1 MNPLRKLIE
10 KINGNVIARNVVLA
24 ICAIIIFLFLVSV
37 LLNLFTRHNK
47 YKQVPDFSGMKIEEA
62 RHAGQKASLRIEIN
76 DSLYVPLY
84 EGGIIL
90 DQNPAPGAEVKSGRR
105 IFVTV
110 NSFRQKMIKIPYV
123 TDLSLRQAKNNLE
136 VAGLEIDRLIYQED
150 IATNYVLEER
160 YKNQLI
166 TPQSDIQGEIGSGV
180 TLVVGMSPED
190 STTVIPKVVG
200 FPLKEAKSRLWE
212 VGLNIGKVSMDKGI
226 NALNENEAR
235 VYVQEPGQS
244 HLVTL
249 GTPVSLQLTLETKKV
264 EQGSIASDREA
275 KELIE
280 ARKEAEE
287 AAAKEDKKQQTILR

>member
-10 KINGNVIARNVVLA
+10 RINGNVIARNVVLA
-24 ICAIIIFLFLVSV
+24 VCAVVIFLFLVSV

-47 YKQVPDFSGMKIEEA
+47 YKQVPDFSGMNIEEA
-62 RHAGQKASLRIEIN
+62 RQAGRKASLRIEIN
-76 DSLYVPLY
+76 DSLYVPMY
-84 EGGIIL
+84 EGGVIL

-110 NSFRQKMIKIPYV
+110 NSFRQKMVRIPYV
-123 TDLSLRQAKNNLE
+123 TDFSLRQAKNNLE
-136 VAGLEIDRLIYQED
+136 VAGLEIDRLIYRGD
-150 IATNYVLEER
+150 IATNYVLEEHYR
-160 YKNQLI
+160 GELI
-166 TPQSDIQGEIGSGV
+166 TSGSDVRAEVGTGV

-212 VGLNIGKVSMDKGI
+212 VGLNVGRITAEEGI

-235 VYVQEPGQS
+235 VYMQEPEQS

-249 GTPVSLQLTLETKKV
+249 GTPVALKLTLDTKKV
-264 EQGSIASDREA
+264 EQGSAASDRAAEA
-275 KELIE
+275 IVE
-280 ARKEAEE
+280 ARKEQEE
-287 AAAKEDKKQQTILR
+287 AEKEKDKP

>member
-10 KINGNVIARNVVLA
+10 RINGNVIARNVVLA
-24 ICAIIIFLFLVSV
+24 VCAVVIFLFLVSV

-47 YKQVPDFSGMKIEEA
+47 YKQVPDFSGMNIEEA
-62 RHAGQKASLRIEIN
+62 RQAGRKASLRIEIN
-76 DSLYVPLY
+76 DSLYVPMY
-84 EGGIIL
+84 EGGVIL

-110 NSFRQKMIKIPYV
+110 NSFRQKMVRIPYV
-123 TDLSLRQAKNNLE
+123 TDFSLRQAKNNLE
-136 VAGLEIDRLIYQED
+136 VAGLEIDRLIYRED
-150 IATNYVLEER
+150 IATNYVLEEHYR
-160 YKNQLI
+160 GELI
-166 TPQSDIQGEIGSGV
+166 TSGSDVRAEVGTGV

-212 VGLNIGKVSMDKGI
+212 VGLNVGRITAEEGI

-235 VYVQEPGQS
+235 VYMQEPEQS

-249 GTPVSLQLTLETKKV
+249 GTPVALKLTLDTKKV
-264 EQGSIASDREA
+264 EQGSAASARAAEA
-275 KELIE
+275 IVE
-280 ARKEAEE
+280 ARKEQEE
-287 AAAKEDKKQQTILR
+287 AEKEKDKP

>member
-10 KINGNVIARNVVLA
+10 RINGNVIARNVVLA
-24 ICAIIIFLFLVSV
+24 VCAVVIFLFLVSV

-47 YKQVPDFSGMKIEEA
+47 YKQVPDFSGMNIEEA
-62 RHAGQKASLRIEIN
+62 RQAGRKASLRIEIN
-76 DSLYVPLY
+76 DSLYVPMY
-84 EGGIIL
+84 EGGVIL

-110 NSFRQKMIKIPYV
+110 NSFRQKMVRIPYV
-123 TDLSLRQAKNNLE
+123 TDFSLRQAKNNLE
-136 VAGLEIDRLIYQED
+136 VAGLEIDRLIYRED
-150 IATNYVLEER
+150 IATNYVLEEHYR
-160 YKNQLI
+160 GELI
-166 TPQSDIQGEIGSGV
+166 TSGSDVRADVGTGV

-212 VGLNIGKVSMDKGI
+212 VGLNVGRITAEEGI

-235 VYVQEPGQS
+235 VYMQEPEQS

-249 GTPVSLQLTLETKKV
+249 GTPVALKLTLDTKKV
-264 EQGSIASDREA
+264 EQGSAASDRAAEA
-275 KELIE
+275 IVE
-280 ARKEAEE
+280 ARKEQEE
-287 AAAKEDKKQQTILR
+287 AEKEKDKP

>member
-10 KINGNVIARNVVLA
+10 RINGNVIARNVVLA
-24 ICAIIIFLFLVSV
+24 VCAVVIFLFLVSV

-47 YKQVPDFSGMKIEEA
+47 YKQVPDFSGMNIEEA
-62 RHAGQKASLRIEIN
+62 RQAGRKASLRIEIN
-76 DSLYVPLY
+76 DSLYVPMY
-84 EGGIIL
+84 EGGVIL

-110 NSFRQKMIKIPYV
+110 NSFRQKMVRIPYV
-123 TDLSLRQAKNNLE
+123 TDFSLRQAKNNLE
-136 VAGLEIDRLIYQED
+136 VAGLEIDRLIYRED
-150 IATNYVLEER
+150 IATNYVLEEHYR
-160 YKNQLI
+160 GELI
-166 TPQSDIQGEIGSGV
+166 TSGSDVRAEVGTGV

-212 VGLNIGKVSMDKGI
+212 VGLNVGRITAEEGI

-235 VYVQEPGQS
+235 VYMQEPEQS

-249 GTPVSLQLTLETKKV
+249 GTPVALKLTLDTKKV
-264 EQGSIASDREA
+264 EQGSAASDRAAEA
-275 KELIE
+275 IVE
-280 ARKEAEE
+280 ARKEQEE
-287 AAAKEDKKQQTILR
+287 AEKEKDKP

>member
-10 KINGNVIARNVVLA
+10 RINGNVIARNVVLA
-24 ICAIIIFLFLVSV
+24 VCAVVIFLFLVSV

-47 YKQVPDFSGMKIEEA
+47 YKQVPDFSGMNIEEA
-62 RHAGQKASLRIEIN
+62 RQAGRKASLRIEIN
-76 DSLYVPLY
+76 DSLYVPMY
-84 EGGIIL
+84 EGGVIL

-110 NSFRQKMIKIPYV
+110 NSFRQKMVRIPYV
-123 TDLSLRQAKNNLE
+123 TDFSLRQAKNNLE
-136 VAGLEIDRLIYQED
+136 VAGLEIDRLIYRED
-150 IATNYVLEER
+150 IATNYVLEEHYR
-160 YKNQLI
+160 GKLI
-166 TPQSDIQGEIGSGV
+166 TSGSDVRAEVGTGV

-212 VGLNIGKVSMDKGI
+212 VGLNVGRITAEEGI

-235 VYVQEPGQS
+235 VYMQEPEQS

-249 GTPVSLQLTLETKKV
+249 GTPVALKLTLDTKKV
-264 EQGSIASDREA
+264 EQGSAASDRAAEA
-275 KELIE
+275 IVE
-280 ARKEAEE
+280 ARKEQEE
-287 AAAKEDKKQQTILR
+287 AEKEKDKP

>member
-10 KINGNVIARNVVLA
+10 RINGNVIARNVVLA
-24 ICAIIIFLFLVSV
+24 VCAVVIFLFLVSV

-47 YKQVPDFSGMKIEEA
+47 YKQVPDFSGMNIEEA
-62 RHAGQKASLRIEIN
+62 RQAGHKASLRIEIN
-76 DSLYVPLY
+76 DSLYVPMY
-84 EGGIIL
+84 EGGVIL

-110 NSFRQKMIKIPYV
+110 NSFRQKMVRIPYV
-123 TDLSLRQAKNNLE
+123 TDFSLRQAKNNLE
-136 VAGLEIDRLIYQED
+136 VAGLEIDRLIYRED
-150 IATNYVLEER
+150 IATNYVLEEHYR
-160 YKNQLI
+160 GELI
-166 TPQSDIQGEIGSGV
+166 TSGSDVRAEVGTGV

-212 VGLNIGKVSMDKGI
+212 VGLNVGRITAEEGI

-235 VYVQEPGQS
+235 VYMQEPEQS

-249 GTPVSLQLTLETKKV
+249 GTPVALKLTLDTKKV
-264 EQGSIASDREA
+264 EQGSAASDRAAEA
-275 KELIE
+275 IVE
-280 ARKEAEE
+280 ARKEQEE
-287 AAAKEDKKQQTILR
+287 AEKEKDKP